1 MRAAILTRFSS
12 QLQTEASTEA
22 QLKACREWCKE
33 QNHTIVDEYI
43 DEEISGKSTD
53 GREQFDRMIRDI
65 PKDKFDV
72 LVFHKFDRFFRN
84 KYEATVT
91 KKMLK
96 DAGIK
101 YVSVTEPIPDT
112 PEGALLE
119 GLLDSL
125 AEFYSQ
131 NLAREVLKGMRTK
144 GAKGLI
150 TVSSPPYGYKS
161 GDNGEHII
169 IPKEAEIVEM
179 IFDLYANGVP
189 KSKIIELANEKGY
202 LSRRNNPLAKR
213 TLYGMLRNEKYI
225 GTYTL
230 EFSTGEKIII
240 KDCENVPP
248 IISKELW
255 ERVQEEHKNRV
266 KPRTSP
272 NQQYVLTGKLICGYC
287 GNPIIGGSTKRNKD
301 GSLSVYYVCRAKR
314 KNTKYSN
321 KKCHN
326 PSLRKEVYEKL
337 VLDKIKEEILEERSL
352 ERITTMVMEEYRKE
366 VQKPKTPTAKLQK
379 ELEKNRK
386 AQAKLVDLY
395 LNESI
400 SNDILDT
407 KTAVLK
413 KEESI
418 LEKEIKK
425 NTQLEYSSQVSEES
439 VQDFIRQFVEELP
452 QDDYIKNRMLVNTFI
467 HQIAVF
473 SDSLIITFKVD
484 VNNLLGVN
492 GNLTG
497 NNFTL
502 TPVGDSVKL
511 KSNKFLLPPVE
522 FDVLVNRVTTK
533 YLKLNNVSMNGA
545 N

>member
-22 QLKACREWCKE
+22 QLKACRDWCKE
-33 QNHTIVDEYI
+33 NNHTIVDEYI
-43 DEEISGKSTD
+43 DEEISGKSTN
-53 GREQFDRMIRDI
+53 GREEFDRMIRDI
-65 PKDKFDV
+65 SKDKFDI

-150 TVSSPPYGYKS
+150 TVSSPPYGYKQ
-161 GDNGEHII
+161 GLNGEHVI
-169 IPKEAEIVEM
+169 IPKEAEIVQL
-179 IFDLYANGVP
+179 IFDLYSNGVS
-189 KSKIIELANEKGY
+189 KSKIIKLANDKGY
-202 LSRRNNPLAKR
+202 VSRRNNPLSER

-230 EFSTGEKIII
+230 EFSTGEKIVI

-248 IISKELW
+248 IISKDLW

-266 KPRTSP
+266 KPRSSAK
-272 NQQYVLTGKLICGYC
+272 QEYVLTGKLICGYC
-287 GNPIIGGSTKRNKD
+287 GNPIIGGSIKKNKK
-301 GSLSVYYVCRAKR
+301 GESIAYYNCRARR

-321 KKCHN
+321 NKCHN
-326 PSLRKEVYEKL
+326 PSLRKDVYEKL
-337 VLDKIKEEILEERSL
+337 VLDKIKEEILEEHSL
-352 ERITTMVMEEYRKE
+352 QRITTMVMEEYQKE

-386 AQAKLVDLY
+386 AQSKLVDLY
-395 LNESI
+395 LKETI

-413 KEESI
+413 KEEAI

-425 NTQLEYSSQVSEES
+425 NTQLEHSNQVSEET
-439 VQDFIRQFVEELP
+439 VLNFVRRFVEELP

-473 SDSLIITFKVD
+473 NDSLIITFKVD
-484 VNNLLGVN
+484 TNNLLG
-492 GNLTG
+492 
-497 NNFTL
+497 
-502 TPVGDSVKL
+502 DSE
-511 KSNKFLLPPVE
+511 KSMGNKFLLPPVE

-533 YLKLNNVSMNGA
+533 YLKENNVSIEK
-545 N
+545 

>member
-22 QLKACREWCKE
+22 QLKACRDWCKE
-33 QNHTIVDEYI
+33 QKHIIVDEYI

-53 GREQFDRMIRDI
+53 GREEFDRMIRDI
-65 PKDKFDV
+65 SKDKFDI

-144 GAKGLI
+144 GSKGLI
-150 TVSSPPYGYKS
+150 TVSSPPYGYTS
-161 GDNGEHII
+161 GLNGEHII
-169 IPKEAEIVEM
+169 VPKEAEIVQL

-189 KSKIIELANEKGY
+189 KSKIIEIANEKGY
-202 LSRRNNPLAKR
+202 ISKRNNLLQER
-213 TLYGMLRNEKYI
+213 TLYSMLRNEKYI

-230 EFSTGEKIII
+230 EFSTGEKIVI

-248 IISKELW
+248 IIDKDLW
-255 ERVQEEHKNRV
+255 QRVQNEHENRV
-266 KPRTSP
+266 KPRSSA
-272 NQQYVLTGKLICGYC
+272 NQQYVLTGKLTCGYC

-301 GSLSVYYVCRAKR
+301 GSMSAYYICRAKR
-314 KNTKYSN
+314 KNTHYSN

-337 VLDKIKEEILEERSL
+337 VLDKLKEEILSEESL
-352 ERITTMVMEEYRKE
+352 DRIATLVMEEYQKE
-366 VQKPKTPTAKLQK
+366 VQKPKTPTAKLKK
-379 ELEKNRK
+379 ELEKNK
-386 AQAKLVDLY
+386 NAQAKLVDLY
-395 LNESI
+395 LMEKI
-400 SNDILDT
+400 SNDILDA
-407 KTAVLK
+407 KTTTLK
-413 KEESI
+413 TEQAI

-425 NTQLEYSSQVSEES
+425 NTQLEYSNQVSKQTVLS
-439 VQDFIRQFVEELP
+439 FIQQFVEELP
-452 QDDYIKNRMLVNTFI
+452 QDDYIRNRMLVNTFI
-467 HQIAVF
+467 DEILVF
-473 SDSLIITFKVD
+473 KDSLIITFKISVSE
-484 VNNLLGVN
+484 LS
-492 GNLTG
+492 
-497 NNFTL
+497 
-502 TPVGDSVKL
+502 GDNVKL
-511 KSNKFLLPPVE
+511 KSNKFLLPPIE
-522 FDVLVNRVTTK
+522 FDVVINRVSKK
-533 YLKLNNVSMNGA
+533 YLKENDVSNKK
-545 N
+545 

>member
-12 QLQTEASTEA
+12 QMQTEASTEA
-22 QLKACREWCKE
+22 QLKACRDWCKE
-33 QNHTIVDEYI
+33 QGHTIVDEYI

-150 TVSSPPYGYKS
+150 TVSSPPYGYTS
-161 GDNGEHII
+161 GLNGEHVI
-169 IPKEAEIVEM
+169 IPKEAEIVEL

-189 KSKIIELANEKGY
+189 KSKIIEIANEKGFV
-202 LSRRNNPLAKR
+202 SKRNNPLSER
-213 TLYGMLRNEKYI
+213 SLYGMLRNEKYI

-230 EFSTGEKIII
+230 EFSTGEKIVI

-248 IISKELW
+248 IISKDLW
-255 ERVQEEHKNRV
+255 ERVQNEHKNRI
-266 KPRTSP
+266 KPRSSAK
-272 NQQYVLTGKLICGYC
+272 QQYVLTGKLTCGYC
-287 GNPIIGGSTKRNKD
+287 GNPIIGGSIKKNKVGD
-301 GSLSVYYVCRAKR
+301 PIAYYNCRARR

-321 KKCHN
+321 MKCHN
-326 PSLRKEVYEKL
+326 PSLRKDVYEKL
-337 VLDKIKEEILEERSL
+337 ILDTLKEEILKEESL
-352 ERITTMVMEEYRKE
+352 DKLAALVIEEYQKE
-366 VQKPKTPTAKLQK
+366 VQKPKTPTAKLKK
-379 ELEKNRK
+379 ELDKNRK
-386 AQAKLVDLY
+386 AQSKLVDLY
-395 LNESI
+395 VNDKI
-400 SNDILDT
+400 SNDILDS
-407 KTAVLK
+407 KMEVLK
-413 KEESI
+413 KEETI

-425 NTQLEYSSQVSEES
+425 NTQLENSSQVSKE
-439 VQDFIRQFVEELP
+439 FITGFIEKFVATLP
-452 QDDYIKNRMLVNTFI
+452 QDDYIRNRMLVNTFI
-467 HQIAVF
+467 DEILVF
-473 SDSLIITFKVD
+473 KDSLIITFKIRV
-484 VNNLLGVN
+484 GEMG
-492 GNLTG
+492 GN
-497 NNFTL
+497 
-502 TPVGDSVKL
+502 VKL
-511 KSNKFLLPPVE
+511 NGFDFILPPVG
-522 FDVLVNRVTTK
+522 FDVCINRVPKKYTK
-533 YLKLNNVSMNGA
+533 D
-545 N
+545 

>member
-22 QLKACREWCKE
+22 QLKACRDWCKE
-33 QNHTIVDEYI
+33 NNHTIVDEYI
-43 DEEISGKSTD
+43 DEEISGKSTN
-53 GREQFDRMIRDI
+53 GREEFDRMIRDI
-65 PKDKFDV
+65 SKDKFDI

-144 GAKGLI
+144 GSKGLI
-150 TVSSPPYGYKS
+150 TVSSPPYGYKQ
-161 GDNGEHII
+161 GLNGEHVI
-169 IPKEAEIVEM
+169 IPKEAEIVQL
-179 IFDLYANGVP
+179 IFDLYSNGVS
-189 KSKIIELANEKGY
+189 KSKIMKIANDKGY
-202 LSRRNNPLAKR
+202 VSRRNNPLSER

-230 EFSTGEKIII
+230 EFSTGEKIVI

-248 IISKELW
+248 IISKDLW

-266 KPRTSP
+266 KPRSSAK
-272 NQQYVLTGKLICGYC
+272 QEYVLTGKLICGYC
-287 GNPIIGGSTKRNKD
+287 GNPIIGGSIKKNKK
-301 GSLSVYYVCRAKR
+301 GESIAYYNCRARR

-321 KKCHN
+321 NKCHN
-326 PSLRKEVYEKL
+326 PSLRKDVYEKL
-337 VLDKIKEEILEERSL
+337 VLDKIKEEILEEHSL
-352 ERITTMVMEEYRKE
+352 ERITNMVIEEYQKE

-386 AQAKLVDLY
+386 AQSKLVDLY
-395 LNESI
+395 LKETI
-400 SNDILDT
+400 SNDILDA

-413 KEESI
+413 KEEAI

-425 NTQLEYSSQVSEES
+425 NTQLEYSNQVSEET
-439 VQDFIRQFVEELP
+439 VKNFIRQFVEELP
-452 QDDYIKNRMLVNTFI
+452 HDDYIRNRMLVNTFI
-467 HQIAVF
+467 YQIAVF
-473 SDSLIITFKVD
+473 NDSLIITFKVD
-484 VNNLLGVN
+484 VNNLLGDN
-492 GNLTG
+492 E
-497 NNFTL
+497 
-502 TPVGDSVKL
+502 
-511 KSNKFLLPPVE
+511 KSMGNKFLLPPVE
-522 FDVLVNRVTTK
+522 FDVLVNRVSK
-533 YLKLNNVSMNGA
+533 DYIRK
-545 N
+545 

>member
-22 QLKACREWCKE
+22 QLKACRDWCKE
-33 QNHTIVDEYI
+33 QGHTIVDEYV

-53 GREQFDRMIRDI
+53 GREEFDRMIRDI
-65 PKDKFDV
+65 SKDKFDI

-131 NLAREVLKGMRTK
+131 NLAREVMKGMRTK
-144 GAKGLI
+144 GSKGLI
-150 TVSSPPYGYKS
+150 TVSSPPYGYKA
-161 GDNGEHII
+161 GINGEHVI
-169 IPKEAEIVEM
+169 IPKESEIVQL

-189 KSKIIELANEKGY
+189 KSKIIEIANDKGY
-202 LSRRNNPLAKR
+202 VSRRNNPLSER
-213 TLYGMLRNEKYI
+213 SLYGMLRNEKYI

-230 EFSTGEKIII
+230 EFSTGEKIVI

-248 IISKELW
+248 IISKDLW
-255 ERVQEEHKNRV
+255 ERVQNEHKNRV
-266 KPRTSP
+266 KPRSTP
-272 NQQYVLTGKLICGYC
+272 NQQYVLTGKLTCGYC
-287 GNPIIGGSTKRNKD
+287 GNPIIGGSVKRTKD
-301 GSLSVYYVCRAKR
+301 GVNAYYNCRARR
-314 KNTKYSN
+314 KNTHYSN
-321 KKCHN
+321 EKCHN
-326 PSLRKEVYEKL
+326 PSLRKDVYEKL
-337 VLDKIKEEILEERSL
+337 VLDTLKDEILKEESL
-352 ERITTMVMEEYRKE
+352 DKLAALVIEEYQKE
-366 VQKPKTPTAKLQK
+366 VQKPKTPTSKLKK
-379 ELEKNRK
+379 ELDKNKK

-395 LNESI
+395 VKESI

-407 KTAVLK
+407 KMEVLK
-413 KEESI
+413 KEQTI

-425 NTQLEYSSQVSEES
+425 NTQLEYSNQVSKDT
-439 VQDFIRQFVEELP
+439 VINFIKQFLEELP
-452 QDDYIKNRMLVNTFI
+452 QDDYIRNRMLVNTFI
-467 HQIAVF
+467 DEILVF
-473 SDSLIITFKVD
+473 KDSLIITFKIRVGEMGD
-484 VNNLLGVN
+484 NVKLKGD
-492 GNLTG
+492 
-497 NNFTL
+497 NFSL

-511 KSNKFLLPPVE
+511 KSFDFILPPIS
-522 FDVLVNRVTTK
+522 FDVCINRISRNYIRK
-533 YLKLNNVSMNGA
+533 
-545 N
+545 

>member
-22 QLKACREWCKE
+22 QLKACRDWCKE
-33 QNHTIVDEYI
+33 QGHTIVDEYI

-53 GREQFDRMIRDI
+53 GREEFDRMIRDI
-65 PKDKFDV
+65 SKDKFDI

-161 GDNGEHII
+161 GLNGEHII
-169 IPKEAEIVEM
+169 IPKEAEIVQL

-189 KSKIIELANEKGY
+189 KSKIIEIANNKGY
-202 LSRRNNPLAKR
+202 ISKRNNLLQER
-213 TLYGMLRNEKYI
+213 TLYSMLRNEKYI

-230 EFSTGEKIII
+230 EFSTGEKIVI

-255 ERVQEEHKNRV
+255 ERVQNEHKNRV
-266 KPRTSP
+266 KPRSSA
-272 NQQYVLTGKLICGYC
+272 NLQYVLTGKLVCGYC

-301 GSLSVYYVCRAKR
+301 GSMSAYYVCRAKR
-314 KNTKYSN
+314 KNTHYSN

-337 VLDKIKEEILEERSL
+337 VLDRLKEEILSEESL
-352 ERITTMVMEEYRKE
+352 DRIAALVMEEYQKE
-366 VQKPKTPTAKLQK
+366 VQKPKTPTAKLKK
-379 ELEKNRK
+379 ELEKNKK

-395 LNESI
+395 LMEKI
-400 SNDILDT
+400 SNDILDG
-407 KTAVLK
+407 KTTTLK
-413 KEESI
+413 TEQAI

-425 NTQLEYSSQVSEES
+425 NTQLEYSNQVSKDT
-439 VQDFIRQFVEELP
+439 VINFIKQFLEELP
-452 QDDYIKNRMLVNTFI
+452 QDDYIRNRMLVNTFI
-467 HQIAVF
+467 DEILVF
-473 SDSLIITFKVD
+473 KDSLIITFKISVSD
-484 VNNLLGVN
+484 LGDN
-492 GNLTG
+492 
-497 NNFTL
+497 
-502 TPVGDSVKL
+502 VKL
-511 KSNKFLLPPVE
+511 KSNKFLLPPIE
-522 FDVLVNRVTTK
+522 FDVLINRVPKKYTK
-533 YLKLNNVSMNGA
+533 E
-545 N
+545 

>member
-33 QNHTIVDEYI
+33 QGHTIVDEYI
-43 DEEISGKSTD
+43 DEEISGKSTN
-53 GREQFDRMIRDI
+53 GREEFDRMIRDI
-65 PKDKFDV
+65 TKDKFDI

-131 NLAREVLKGMRTK
+131 NLAREVVKGMRTK
-144 GAKGLI
+144 GSKGLI

-161 GDNGEHII
+161 GVNGEHII
-169 IPKEAEIVEM
+169 IPKEAEIVQM

-202 LSRRNNPLAKR
+202 LSKRKNPLAER
-213 TLYGMLRNEKYI
+213 TLYSMLRNEKYI

-230 EFSTGEKIII
+230 EFSTGEKIVI

-248 IISKELW
+248 IISKDLW
-255 ERVQEEHKNRV
+255 EKVQAEHKNRV
-266 KPRTSP
+266 KPRASA

-287 GNPIIGGSTKRNKD
+287 GNPIIGGSTKRNAD
-301 GSLSVYYVCRAKR
+301 GTMSAYYICRAKR
-314 KNTKYSN
+314 KNTHYSN
-321 KKCHN
+321 KKCDN
-326 PSLRKEVYEKL
+326 PSMRKEVYEKL
-337 VLDKIKEEILEERSL
+337 VLDKIKEEILEEHSL
-352 ERITTMVMEEYRKE
+352 DRITTMIMEEYQKE
-366 VQKPKTPTAKLQK
+366 VQKPKTPTAKLKK
-379 ELEKNRK
+379 ELDKNKK
-386 AQAKLVDLY
+386 AQEKLVDLY
-395 LNESI
+395 LNEAI
-400 SNDILDT
+400 SNDILDA
-407 KTAVLK
+407 KTSVLK
-413 KEESI
+413 KEEAI

-425 NTQLEYSSQVSEES
+425 NTQLEYSSQVSKET
-439 VQDFIRQFVEELP
+439 VLNFIRQFVEELP
-452 QDDYIKNRMLVNTFI
+452 HDDYIKNRMLVNTFI

-473 SDSLIITFKVD
+473 KDNLIITFKVD
-484 VNNLLGVN
+484 VNNLL
-492 GNLTG
+492 
-497 NNFTL
+497 
-502 TPVGDSVKL
+502 GDSVKL

-522 FDVLVNRVTTK
+522 FDILTNRVSKK
-533 YLKLNNVSMNGA
+533 YLKENNVSIKKS
-545 N
+545 